1 MFFIRRYRE
10 GIHQSGTVN
19 VAEWEERPSII
30 EFITEC
36 EMQGEGKYVLFER
49 GAGIRGMRK
58 INEYTVKIAENP
70 LSCRSEPPLDINDT
84 QFVVKE
90 KSNPSLT
97 EMVVFAAEEIGL
109 DTESVL
115 AVKKNMKL
123 KDLSDDELVGV
134 LDQIAET
141 EISSA
146 EGFADF
152 KKDLKGLLKEFRSR
166 NTDMSLT
173 NKMESENKSNKAWY
187 MGSGFAVGGIV
198 GVLATASHYKGK
210 LNDLEERLMTMESS
224 VKETETRMKKQAEEM
239 EKKKKAD
246 EAVRQFDNR
255 MGLDARFLSTF
266 NSDNGPKY
274 L

>member
-36 EMQGEGKYVLFER
+36 EMQGDGKYVLFER

-70 LSCRSEPPLDINDT
+70 LSYRSDCQHDIKDS
-84 QFVVKE
+84 KI
-90 KSNPSLT
+90 NPSLS

-146 EGFADF
+146 EGFAGF
-152 KKDLKGLLKEFRSR
+152 KKDLKGLLAEFRSR
-166 NTDMSLT
+166 NTDMSLSH
-173 NKMESENKSNKAWY
+173 KMESENKSNKAWY

>member
-49 GAGIRGMRK
+49 GQGIRGMRK
-58 INEYTVKIAENP
+58 INEYIVKIAENP
-70 LSCRSEPPLDINDT
+70 LSCRSEPQHDIKNA
-84 QFVVKE
+84 

-224 VKETETRMKKQAEEM
+224 VKETENRMKKQAEEM

>member
-1 MFFIRRYRE
+1 MFFIRRYLE

-70 LSCRSEPPLDINDT
+70 LSCRSEPPHDINDT

-146 EGFADF
+146 EGFSDF

>member
-1 MFFIRRYRE
+1 MFFIRRYLE

-36 EMQGEGKYVLFER
+36 ETQGEGKYVLFER

-58 INEYTVKIAENP
+58 INEYTVKIDENL
-70 LSCRSEPPLDINDT
+70 LSYRFRPQHETTDT

-90 KSNPSLT
+90 KSNPSLS

-109 DTESVL
+109 DSETML

-141 EISSA
+141 DISSA
-146 EGFADF
+146 EGFAEF

-166 NTDMSLT
+166 NTDMSLSH
-173 NKMESENKSNKAWY
+173 KSEAENKSNKAWY

-210 LNDLEERLMTMESS
+210 INDLEERIMTMESS
-224 VKETETRMKKQAEEM
+224 VKETETRIKKQAEEF